1 MREMQ
6 PSLEKLSETMRGVWL
21 TGHGDF
27 KNLEIRDDI
36 PTPQFGSD
44 DVLIQ
49 VRAAAV
55 NNTDINVRTAW
66 YSKQEGAGEDASWG
80 GTPIQF
86 PLIQGAD
93 VCGHIVAVGK
103 RTRATWVFGL

>member
-1 MREMQ
+1 MSKGLASM
-6 PSLEKLSETMRGVWL
+6 EKLSETMRGACL
-21 TGHGDF
+21 TGHGGF
-27 KNLEIRDDI
+27 ENLEIRNDI
-36 PTPQFGSD
+36 PTPQHGPN

-55 NNTDINVRTAW
+55 NNTDINPRIAW
-66 YSKQEGAGEDASWG
+66 YSKQDRSGADVSWG

-93 VCGHIVAVGK
+93 VCGHHCCCQGQGEPSAN
-103 RTRATWVFGL
+103 R

>member
-21 TGHGDF
+21 AGHGDF

-36 PTPQFGSD
+36 PTPQFGPD

-55 NNTDINVRTAW
+55 NNTR
-66 YSKQEGAGEDASWG
+66 
-80 GTPIQF
+80 
-86 PLIQGAD
+86 LM
-93 VCGHIVAVGK
+93 
-103 RTRATWVFGL
+103 